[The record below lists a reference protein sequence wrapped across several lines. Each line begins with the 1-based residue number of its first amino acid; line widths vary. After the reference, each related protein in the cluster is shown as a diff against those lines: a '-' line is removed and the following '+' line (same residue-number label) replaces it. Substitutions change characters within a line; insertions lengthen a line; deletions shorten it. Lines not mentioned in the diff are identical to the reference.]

1 MVFFKRIRP
10 PSTKMSKPIL
20 SCHPITTKDWLHI
33 DLSLKMNDK
42 NTCFCHC
49 CCFCS
54 SNIYDVY
61 IAEYFYVLI
70 PKMDIV
76 CIYTFSFKQSKKRI
90 FFVSLLIIRFIQF
103 QANFL
108 FIKNIHFFSHYTYSF
123 FFLKSSW
130 TSIFKRLQ
138 FFYGIKQKDTVN
150 LLAEFLWVM

>member
-1 MVFFKRIRP
+1 MYKAYELWVVFFKRIRP

-70 PKMDIV
+70 PKMDVV
-76 CIYTFSFKQSKKRI
+76 CIYTFSFKQSKKG
-90 FFVSLLIIRFIQF
+90 S
-103 QANFL
+103 FL
-108 FIKNIHFFSHYTYSF
+108 FLYLLFDSYIIAIISSKFSLYKKHSFFFSLYLF
-123 FFLKSSW
+123 IFFLKSSW

-138 FFYGIKQKDTVN
+138 FF
-150 LLAEFLWVM
+150 